1 MKSETTGKCFFIGG
15 LLGYAALHPFV
26 MITAHFMSG
35 SKPDHAFF
43 DVIVSQVLMSF
54 SFQML
59 PWSLVFALLAALTGG
74 FYGKIRQVEA
84 ALREGEEKFR
94 NIAASAQDAIIM
106 MDSKGN
112 ISYWNEAAERI
123 FGYEK
128 REVVGR
134 ELQGL
139 LVPEKYNEVYQR
151 EFGSF
156 KVTGQATAIGKTL
169 ELSALRKDGTEFP
182 AGISLSAVQFKGEW
196 HAVGIIRDISERK
209 QLEKELWRLSY
220 IDGLTGVAN
229 RRHFEKTL
237 DQEWNRAT
245 REGKQL
251 SLVMC
256 DIDFF
261 KAYNDTCGHQSG
273 DDCLKKVAKAL
284 SGILKRPGDLV
295 ARYGGEEFVIILP
308 GADAKSAVFVIE
320 ELRGGVEA
328 LEIAHPN
335 SPVCSCVTVSLGVAS
350 IIPVRKSSP
359 AELIAAA
366 DQALYEAK
374 KEGRNQ
380 VKICDL
386 VQS

>member
-1 MKSETTGKCFFIGG
+1 MKSETTWKCFFVGG

-26 MITAHFMSG
+26 MITAHFMSE
-35 SKPDHAFF
+35 SKPDHAIS
-43 DVIVSQVLMSF
+43 DIIVSEVLMSF

-84 ALREGEEKFR
+84 ALRESEEKFR

-106 MDSKGN
+106 MDGKGN

-128 REVVGR
+128 REAVGR

-139 LVPEKYNEVYQR
+139 LVPERYNEVYQR

-156 KVTGQATAIGKTL
+156 KVTGQAAAIGKTL

-182 AGISLSAVQFKGEW
+182 VGISLSAVQLKGEW

-209 QLEKELWRLSY
+209 RLEKELWRLSY
-220 IDGLTGVAN
+220 LDGLTGVAN
-229 RRHFEKTL
+229 RRHFEDTL
-237 DQEWNRAT
+237 DQEWNRAA
-245 REGKQL
+245 REGKPL

-273 DDCLKKVAKAL
+273 DDCLKKVARAL

-320 ELRGGVEA
+320 ELRSGVEA

-335 SPVCSCVTVSLGVAS
+335 SPVCGCVTVSLGVAS
-350 IIPVRKSSP
+350 IIPVRKSSS